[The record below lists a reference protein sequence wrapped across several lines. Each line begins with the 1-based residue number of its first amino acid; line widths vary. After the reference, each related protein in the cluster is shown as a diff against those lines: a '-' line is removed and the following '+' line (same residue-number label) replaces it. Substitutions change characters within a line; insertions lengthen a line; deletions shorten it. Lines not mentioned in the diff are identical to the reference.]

1 MAVYNVGGGGGLL
14 SALGKG
20 LSLGASFIPGLQ
32 PFAPYIA
39 GAGALAQ
46 GNIPG
51 AIGSIA
57 APAIGNSVSSAVSK
71 AGQAALPNESL
82 MSSLWDKHRE
92 QMPDFDW
99 RGWQ

>member
-14 SALGKG
+14 GALGKG
-20 LSLGASFIPGLQ
+20 LSLGASFIPGVQ

-51 AIGSIA
+51 AIGSMA
-57 APAIGNSVSSAVSK
+57 APAIGNAVSNSVSK
-71 AGQAALPNESL
+71 AGQAAMPNEAL
-82 MSSLWDKHRE
+82 MGSLWDQWNRNK
-92 QMPDFDW
+92 
-99 RGWQ
+99 GWQ

>member
-14 SALGKG
+14 GALGKG
-20 LSLGASFIPGLQ
+20 LSLGASFIPGVQ

-51 AIGSIA
+51 AIGSMA
-57 APAIGNSVSSAVSK
+57 APAIGNAVSNSVSK

-82 MSSLWDKHRE
+82 MDSLWNSY
-92 QMPDFDW
+92 
-99 RGWQ
+99 RGYR

>member
-14 SALGKG
+14 GALGKG
-20 LSLGASFIPGLQ
+20 LSLGASFIPGVQ

-51 AIGSIA
+51 AIGSMA
-57 APAIGNSVSSAVSK
+57 APAIGNAVSNSVSK
-71 AGQAALPNESL
+71 AGQAAMPNESL
-82 MSSLWDKHRE
+82 MSSLWDQWNRNK
-92 QMPDFDW
+92 
-99 RGWQ
+99 GWQ

>member
-14 SALGKG
+14 GALGKG
-20 LSLGASFIPGLQ
+20 LSLGASFVPGLQ

-51 AIGSIA
+51 AVGSMA
-57 APAIGNSVSSAVSK
+57 APAIGNAVSGAVSK

-82 MSSLWDKHRE
+82 MSSLWDKHKE
-92 QMPDFDW
+92 QSQGW
-99 RGWQ
+99 GWQ

>member
-1 MAVYNVGGGGGLL
+1 MAVYNVGGGGGVLG
-14 SALGKG
+14 ALGKG
-20 LSLGASFIPGLQ
+20 LSLGASFVPGLQ

-57 APAIGNSVSSAVSK
+57 APMVSGMINKSK
-71 AGQAALPNESL
+71 AAMPNESL
-82 MSSLWDKHRE
+82 MDSLWNSY
-92 QMPDFDW
+92 
-99 RGWQ
+99 RGYR

>member
-14 SALGKG
+14 GALGKG
-20 LSLGASFIPGLQ
+20 LSLGASFIPGVQ

-51 AIGSIA
+51 AIGSMA
-57 APAIGNSVSSAVSK
+57 APAIGNAVSNSVSK
-71 AGQAALPNESL
+71 AGQAAMPNEAL
-82 MSSLWDKHRE
+82 MGSLWDQWNRN
-92 QMPDFDW
+92 Q
-99 RGWQ
+99 GWQ